1 MDDGTILQLTY
12 GELKELMNNM
22 QDDGF
27 KSDGCSCA
35 LRLDAAEEI
44 EYEIKMGY
52 IKIMEE

>member
-1 MDDGTILQLTY
+1 MDNGTILQLTY

-27 KSDGCSCA
+27 KSDGCPYS
-35 LRLDAAEEI
+35 LHLDADEEI

-52 IKIMEE
+52 IKVMEE

>member
-27 KSDGCSCA
+27 KSDGCSCG
-35 LRLDAAEEI
+35 LHLDAAEEI

-52 IKIMEE
+52 IKVMEE